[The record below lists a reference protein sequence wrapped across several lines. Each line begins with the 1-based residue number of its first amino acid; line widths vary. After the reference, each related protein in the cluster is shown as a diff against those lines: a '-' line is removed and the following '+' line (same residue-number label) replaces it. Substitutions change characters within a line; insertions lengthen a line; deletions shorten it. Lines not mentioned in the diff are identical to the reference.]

1 MRARIASNDGDQVGP
16 LVDGK
21 SRSGQAPVSDNRP
34 RWHRRPTAWTR
45 AGSRRTPDGCLGQV
59 DRSDKALVQPVRLK
73 LLVGHH
79 AIALA
84 KDVLGLAVIE
94 LVVARDNGHDWL
106 ALGIDQRQR
115 LSRTVLGEAKEL
127 GNGSMVPMPGVSTL
141 VSVPSP
147 GPSVTTTLVL
157 AASSSAAKPQSS
169 Q

>member
-1 MRARIASNDGDQVGP
+1 MQTVG
-16 LVDGK
+16 LE
-21 SRSGQAPVSDNRP
+21 
-34 RWHRRPTAWTR
+34 
-45 AGSRRTPDGCLGQV
+45 
-59 DRSDKALVQPVRLK
+59 

-127 GNGSMVPMPGVSTL
+127 GNGLDGAMPGVSTL